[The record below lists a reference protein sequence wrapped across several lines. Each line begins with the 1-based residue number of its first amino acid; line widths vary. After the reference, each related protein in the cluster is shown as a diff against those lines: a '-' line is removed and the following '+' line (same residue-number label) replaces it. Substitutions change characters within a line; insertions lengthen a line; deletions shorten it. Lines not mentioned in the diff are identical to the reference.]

1 MSDNLIQNSDESV
14 LQGHN
19 DLVHD
24 QTNWEAYAEQAR
36 EAVSVEEQQA
46 EMLKQQGVDESK
58 EQGFIANNPIQA
70 VGEVASAVVG
80 GGIDAV
86 ESVGSILKL
95 SGDTIQTGISTL
107 YGSQDLQDPSTN
119 IFHKDY
125 SSKTDIIPDHLT
137 PQNRSGLG
145 RLTRGLVEFGL
156 LSWATAGA
164 GSAIGTGAKAAKL
177 GTYGGRFGKAL
188 GLAKPSGKVVK
199 FLSTGKGKA
208 IGKFGK
214 VASEGGVADLI
225 TQSSEMGNIA
235 NLVNEHAPF
244 LPLSEA
250 LSVQEDDNPWL
261 ARIKTVAAGA
271 GMNITGHYLIGLV
284 KGMRAAKK
292 AKAAGKTVEESNI
305 AGTKELE
312 KTVKKGVK
320 EDALANTERADQEFV
335 KGNGIRDNRDYL
347 DEYLKEHLDQDEYTL
362 LQQLYVGKKVNTGA
376 IDTRGRGTFYHGTR
390 QQFTLDKDYNAL
402 EEGVT
407 HGIYGDGLYT
417 TEDFVTAK
425 KLSLIHI

>member
-214 VASEGGVADLI
+214 VASEGGVADL
-225 TQSSEMGNIA
+225 
-235 NLVNEHAPF
+235 
-244 LPLSEA
+244 
-250 LSVQEDDNPWL
+250 
-261 ARIKTVAAGA
+261 
-271 GMNITGHYLIGLV
+271 
-284 KGMRAAKK
+284 
-292 AKAAGKTVEESNI
+292 
-305 AGTKELE
+305 
-312 KTVKKGVK
+312 
-320 EDALANTERADQEFV
+320 
-335 KGNGIRDNRDYL
+335 
-347 DEYLKEHLDQDEYTL
+347 
-362 LQQLYVGKKVNTGA
+362 
-376 IDTRGRGTFYHGTR
+376 
-390 QQFTLDKDYNAL
+390 
-402 EEGVT
+402 
-407 HGIYGDGLYT
+407 
-417 TEDFVTAK
+417 
-425 KLSLIHI
+425 SLIHI